1 MQSDIIRKINIRYAR
16 VMQILNNSD
25 LSPGALAQF
34 NSSYSSICHAA
45 PEVLLHKLQLF
56 ALICIQHQKEL
67 VDKGLDKRIRNIISG
82 AE

>member
-1 MQSDIIRKINIRYAR
+1 M
-16 VMQILNNSD
+16 LNNSN

-45 PEVLLHKLQLF
+45 PEVLVHKLELF

-67 VDKGLDKRIRNIISG
+67 VNKGLDDKLRNIISG

>member
-1 MQSDIIRKINIRYAR
+1 MQSDIIRQINIRYAR
-16 VMQILNNSD
+16 VMHMLNNSN

-45 PEVLLHKLQLF
+45 PEVLVDKLELF

-67 VDKGLDKRIRNIISG
+67 VDKGLDDKLRNIISG
-82 AE
+82 TE

>member
-1 MQSDIIRKINIRYAR
+1 MH
-16 VMQILNNSD
+16 ILNNSD

-45 PEVLLHKLQLF
+45 PEVLSHKLELF
-56 ALICIQHQKEL
+56 ALICMQHQKEL
-67 VDKGLDKRIRNIISG
+67 IDKGLNEQLQNVILG

>member
-16 VMQILNNSD
+16 AMHMLNNSN

-45 PEVLLHKLQLF
+45 PEVLVYKLELF

-67 VDKGLDKRIRNIISG
+67 VDKGLDERLRNIISG
-82 AE
+82 TE

>member
-1 MQSDIIRKINIRYAR
+1 MQSDIIHKINIRYAR
-16 VMQILNNSD
+16 VMHILNNSD

-45 PEVLLHKLQLF
+45 PEVLVHKLELF

-67 VDKGLDKRIRNIISG
+67 VDKGLDERLCNIILG

>member
-1 MQSDIIRKINIRYAR
+1 MQSDIIHKINIRYAR
-16 VMQILNNSD
+16 VMHILNNSD

-45 PEVLLHKLQLF
+45 PEVLVHKLQLF
-56 ALICIQHQKEL
+56 ALICMQHQKEL
-67 VDKGLDKRIRNIISG
+67 VDKGLDDKLRNIISG